1 MNAKRIVVAAA
12 ALAAGAL
19 FAEGLTLVAARE
31 KIVEAIS
38 SPAVMTATVS
48 QLSADDQRQ
57 FLADVNAA
65 IGNMPGSQEELA
77 ASYLNACRAALKG
90 AQKGNLATMIA
101 EVFATV
107 PVEYLPVISES
118 LGSDMLN
125 RAANPSTT
133 YSDEEYLDI
142 ATNVMAKVNSRVE
155 VEDNAGVR
163 SGFAALA
170 FIRGSN
176 SGSEAIVSAMT
187 AALPASVQEAAAK
200 EWFPAALATGD
211 AKSYDPMLV
220 TASAETL
227 PELESI
233 LDNMLLNVD
242 GAQNQEAL
250 LADLGGANTDPS
262 VSSQERTPIIDAIY
276 NPLNESLPNLGTG
289 SAFDTFT
296 EGVIVPRGTGR
307 KVAPVQV
314 PQKPSEPIHG
324 YGWQS
329 RR

>member
-12 ALAAGAL
+12 TLAAGAL

-77 ASYLNACRAALKG
+77 ASYLNVCRAALKG

-133 YSDEEYLDI
+133 YSDEEYLTI
-142 ATNVMAKVNSRVE
+142 ATNVMSKVNSRVE

-176 SGSEAIVSAMT
+176 SSGNEAIVSALT
-187 AALPASVQEAAAK
+187 AALPASVQETAAK
-200 EWFPAALATGD
+200 EWFPAALAQGE

-220 TASAETL
+220 AASAETL
-227 PELESI
+227 PELDT
-233 LDNMLLNVD
+233 LLLNVD
-242 GAQNQEAL
+242 GAQNQYAL

-262 VSSQERTPIIDAIY
+262 ASAQDRNPIIDAIY

-307 KVAPVQV
+307 KVPAQV

-324 YGWQS
+324 YKWQTT
-329 RR
+329 R

>member
-48 QLSADDQRQ
+48 QLSAEDQRQ

-65 IGNMPGSQEELA
+65 IGSMPGSQKELA
-77 ASYLNACRAALKG
+77 ASYLNVCRAALKG

-125 RAANPSTT
+125 RAANPSVT
-133 YSDEEYLDI
+133 YSDEEYLTI
-142 ATNVMAKVNSRVE
+142 ATNVMSKVNSRVE

-176 SGSEAIVSAMT
+176 GGSEAIISAMT
-187 AALPASVQEAAAK
+187 AALPESAQEAASR

-220 TASAETL
+220 AASAETL
-227 PELESI
+227 PELDT
-233 LDNMLLNVD
+233 LLLNVD
-242 GAQNQEAL
+242 GAQNQDAL
-250 LADLGGANTDPS
+250 LADLGGVNTDPG
-262 VSSQERTPIIDAIY
+262 VSAQDRTPITDAIY

-296 EGVIVPRGTGR
+296 EGVVVPRGTGR
-307 KVAPVQV
+307 KAVPVPT
-314 PQKPSEPIHG
+314 PQEPIRG

>member
-1 MNAKRIVVAAA
+1 MNAKKIVVAAA

-19 FAEGLTLVAARE
+19 FADGLTLVAARE

-38 SPAVMTATVS
+38 NPAVMTATVS

-65 IGNMPGSQEELA
+65 IGSMPGSQEELA
-77 ASYLNACRAALKG
+77 ASYLNVCRAALKG
-90 AQKGNLATMIA
+90 SQKGNLATMIA

-107 PVEYLPVISES
+107 PVEYLPIISES

-125 RAANPSTT
+125 RAANPSKT
-133 YSDEEYLDI
+133 YSDEEYIDI
-142 ATNVMAKVNSRVE
+142 ATNVMARVNSRVE

-187 AALPASVQEAAAK
+187 AALPASVQDAAAK

-220 TASAETL
+220 AASAETL
-227 PELESI
+227 TD
-233 LDNMLLNVD
+233 LDTLLLNVD
-242 GAQNQEAL
+242 GAQRQDAL

-262 VSSQERTPIIDAIY
+262 ASAQDRNPMVDAIY

-296 EGVIVPRGTGR
+296 VGVVVPRGTGSR
-307 KVAPVQV
+307 KEPVQT
-314 PQKPSEPIHG
+314 PQKPTEPIHG
-324 YGWQS
+324 YDWQTT
-329 RR
+329 R

>member
-1 MNAKRIVVAAA
+1 MNAKRIVVAA

-31 KIVEAIS
+31 KIVESIS

-77 ASYLNACRAALKG
+77 ASYLNVCRAALKG

-133 YSDEEYLDI
+133 YTDDEFLDI
-142 ATNVMAKVNSRVE
+142 ATNVMSKVNSRVE
-155 VEDNAGVR
+155 AEDNAGVR

-176 SGSEAIVSAMT
+176 GGSEAIVSAMT
-187 AALPASVQEAAAK
+187 AALPASVQDVAAK
-200 EWFPAALATGD
+200 EWFPAALAQGE

-220 TASAETL
+220 AASAETL
-227 PELESI
+227 PDLDHI
-233 LDNMLLNVD
+233 LVSVD
-242 GAQNQEAL
+242 GAQNQYAL
-250 LADLGGANTDPS
+250 LADLGGGNTDPGTS
-262 VSSQERTPIIDAIY
+262 AQERNPIVDALF
-276 NPLNESLPNLGTG
+276 NPLNESLQNLGTG
-289 SAFDTFT
+289 SAFDT
-296 EGVIVPRGTGR
+296 VVVPRGTGR
-307 KVAPVQV
+307 RPVQV
-314 PQKPSEPIHG
+314 PPKQQEPMRGYKWQTIH
-324 YGWQS
+324 
-329 RR
+329 

>member
-31 KIVEAIS
+31 KIVESIS

-77 ASYLNACRAALKG
+77 ASYLNVCRAALKG

-133 YSDEEYLDI
+133 YTDDEFLDI
-142 ATNVMAKVNSRVE
+142 ATNVMSKVNSRVE
-155 VEDNAGVR
+155 AEDNAGVR

-176 SGSEAIVSAMT
+176 GGSEAIVSAMT
-187 AALPASVQEAAAK
+187 AALPASVQDVAAK
-200 EWFPAALATGD
+200 EWFPAALAQGE

-220 TASAETL
+220 AASAETL
-227 PELESI
+227 PDLDHI
-233 LDNMLLNVD
+233 LVSVD
-242 GAQNQEAL
+242 GAQNQYAL
-250 LADLGGANTDPS
+250 LADLGGGNTDPGAS
-262 VSSQERTPIIDAIY
+262 AQERNPIVDALF

-289 SAFDTFT
+289 SAFDTF
-296 EGVIVPRGTGR
+296 VVPRGTGR
-307 KVAPVQV
+307 RPVQV
-314 PQKPSEPIHG
+314 PPKQQEPMRGYKWQTIH
-324 YGWQS
+324 
-329 RR
+329 

>member
-12 ALAAGAL
+12 ALVAAGAL

-38 SPAVMTATVS
+38 NPDVMTATVS

-77 ASYLNACRAALKG
+77 ASYLHVCRAALKG

-133 YSDEEYLDI
+133 YSDEEYLAI
-142 ATNVMAKVNSRVE
+142 ATNVMSKVNSRVE

-176 SGSEAIVSAMT
+176 GGSEAVVSAIT
-187 AALPASVQEAAAK
+187 EALPASVQETAAK

-211 AKSYDPMLV
+211 AKNYDPMLV
-220 TASAETL
+220 AASVETL
-227 PELESI
+227 PELDT
-233 LDNMLLNVD
+233 LLLNVD
-242 GAQNQEAL
+242 GSQNQDAL

-262 VSSQERTPIIDAIY
+262 VSAQDRNPIVDAIY

-307 KVAPVQV
+307 KVPAQT